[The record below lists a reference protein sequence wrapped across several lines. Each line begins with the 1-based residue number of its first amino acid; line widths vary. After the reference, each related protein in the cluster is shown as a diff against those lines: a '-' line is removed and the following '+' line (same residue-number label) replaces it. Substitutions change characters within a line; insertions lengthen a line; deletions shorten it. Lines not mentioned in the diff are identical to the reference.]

1 MRSSGGGGCQ
11 TLVEKVQFRLFFFL
25 FFPFW
30 RKLPRKYLQEEEEEE
45 KKVV

>member
-11 TLVEKVQFRLFFFL
+11 TLVGKVQFRLFFS
-25 FFPFW
+25 FFPFC
-30 RKLPRKYLQEEEEEE
+30 RKLPQKYLQEEEEEE